1 MNPAAT
7 RDTYVPAGLGRRL
20 AAIAYD
26 LLLLVGLAMLTGF
39 VALALQYLADG
50 VAEPQPTGGVLF
62 QFALLAVAISYFAG
76 CWHWLGQTPGM
87 RAWGLALLNERGQ
100 RGGLVLCVLRFF
112 CCTAVLATAGLR
124 ILVGPVG
131 SSSALLARSL
141 DRPAGAAPA
150 FAALRRCC

>member
-1 MNPAAT
+1 MSPAAT
-7 RDTYVPAGLGRRL
+7 RDTYTPAGLGRRL

-50 VAEPQPTGGVLF
+50 AAEPQPAGGVLF
-62 QFALLAVAISYFAG
+62 QLALLAVTISYFTG

-100 RGGLVLCVLRFF
+100 RGGLLLCVLRFF
-112 CCTAVLATAGLR
+112 A
-124 ILVGPVG
+124 
-131 SSSALLARSL
+131 ALLCWLPLGCGYWWGLL
-141 DRPAGAAPA
+141 DRRQRCWHDHWTGLLV
-150 FAALRRCC
+150 LRLPSPR